1 MLLDVKS
8 VPQSSADLSDGLSRL
23 LEIALTRLYSLSDIL
38 ACGLRMSSRN
48 GLRFRGTFFP
58 QPNGQHDDGEDGQ
71 KLALPIL
78 EGLEPELRGA

>member
-1 MLLDVKS
+1 MRY
-8 VPQSSADLSDGLSRL
+8 A
-23 LEIALTRLYSLSDIL
+23 AL

-48 GLRFRGTFFP
+48 GLRFGGTFFP
-58 QPNGQHDDGEDGQ
+58 QPNGQHDDGEDSQ